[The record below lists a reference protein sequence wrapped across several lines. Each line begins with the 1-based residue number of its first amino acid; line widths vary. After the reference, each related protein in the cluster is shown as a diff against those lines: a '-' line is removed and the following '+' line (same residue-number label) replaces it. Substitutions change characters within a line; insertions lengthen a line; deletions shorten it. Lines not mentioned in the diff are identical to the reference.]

1 MIRLTL
7 ILILLQSIQTHVT
20 AQKFKTADDSLAY
33 SIGVIIAGNL
43 KQEGFGD
50 LNADLIASGL
60 KTALKGEPTLLTPE
74 QCNSEIQAG
83 SARIS
88 ARKNGTNKT
97 AGEEFLAMNKTKA
110 GVTTLD
116 DGLQYEVIKMGDGP
130 KPKATDKVRVHYH
143 GTLIDGTVF
152 DSSVERGEP
161 ISFALN
167 QVIPG
172 WTEALQ
178 LMPVGSKFKV
188 YIPYQ
193 LGYGDRGAGPTIKPY
208 STLIFEIELLGIE

>member
-7 ILILLQSIQTHVT
+7 ILILLQSILTNVT

-50 LNADLIASGL
+50 LNADLIATGL

-74 QCNSEIQAG
+74 QCNNEIQAG

-97 AGEEFLAMNKTKA
+97 AGEEFLATNKTKP
-110 GVTTLD
+110 GVVMLD

-188 YIPYQ
+188 FIPYQ
-193 LGYGDRGAGPTIKPY
+193 LGYGERGAGQTIKPY